1 MAAPRYRNASELS
14 RDIAYGAY
22 LFAVRQDSVIGSPA
36 YIEADRKWAAWVEI
50 EGETLADH
58 ARSLQTRAFDIAL
71 NL

>member
-1 MAAPRYRNASELS
+1 MAAPRHRNASELS
-14 RDIAYGAY
+14 RVIAHGAY
-22 LFAVRQDSVIGSPA
+22 LYAVRQDAKIGSPA
-36 YIEADRKWAAWVEI
+36 YVEADRKWDAWVEI